1 MNKNIHIINYAI
13 IFSSLFILF
22 FLQFNS
28 AKENNNVVFSNEKI
42 DTLVTAE
49 NLDDIVV
56 SNHLNNIGDSTTLKI
71 AYVNSDT
78 VSKYY
83 NFAQKV
89 QATLLNKRSAAEK
102 QIKNKYQSYED
113 LVRDFEKASPIMGE
127 REKMEKA
134 QKIRLL
140 EQEIMQVEQQLSEQL
155 ANEEVRMTQTY
166 ILKTNEYMQTIG
178 KKLGFDFVL
187 SYRIGGPMLYANSN
201 LDITSEIIELLN
213 NKYQSTN

>member
-83 NFAQKV
+83 KFAQKV

>member
-13 IFSSLFILF
+13 IFLSLFILF

-42 DTLVTAE
+42 DTLVTE
-49 NLDDIVV
+49 KNINDIVV

-102 QIKNKYQSYED
+102 QIKNKYKSYED

-155 ANEEVRMTQTY
+155 ANEEVRMTQSY